1 MRGRQSVE
9 KQSVMC
15 KWLRNRVLAYVLK
28 TPEFATNR
36 IVVSHGGILVKLT
49 LVG

>member
-1 MRGRQSVE
+1 MRGRQSVG
-9 KQSVMC
+9 KQSVGC
-15 KWLRNRVLAYVLK
+15 KRLSNRVLAYVLK

-49 LVG
+49 LV

>member
-1 MRGRQSVE
+1 MRGRQSVG
-9 KQSVMC
+9 KQSVRC
-15 KWLRNRVLAYVLK
+15 KRLRNRVLAHVLK
-28 TPEFATNR
+28 TREFATDR